1 MGSCVLR
8 LIDLMLDLTR
18 CHRVQILERRHTHM
32 RTECFLFVDHLRRG
46 GGGVLLFQARLAL
59 SIIVGNNKF
68 NASMAAFQK
77 PKSNAGDL
85 SGLEHQHD
93 FEEEQGSSFRQ
104 HIHDVFMDSFSRNML
119 DQVGGCLCV
128 R

>member
-1 MGSCVLR
+1 MRIL
-8 LIDLMLDLTR
+8 LT
-18 CHRVQILERRHTHM
+18 T
-32 RTECFLFVDHLRRG
+32 RG
-46 GGGVLLFQARLAL
+46 ALLFQARLAL

-77 PKSNAGDL
+77 PKSNTGDL

-93 FEEEQGSSFRQ
+93 FEEQGSSFRQ

-119 DQVGGCLCV
+119 DQVGIRLLTSVTNGISKVHLLFHMCAACSCLHFALV
-128 R
+128 RCRGHRHVN